1 MGLIG
6 VGPWNSW
13 TFGRI
18 DFIRAENERILVN
31 MTQETLPPSIA
42 VVMPAYNEA
51 ATLDA
56 TMRSFHA
63 ALPSASLWVI
73 DNASTD
79 GTADIARAV
88 IDSLGCR
95 GGVMRELRKGKA
107 NAIRRA
113 FLEIEADIYLVSD
126 ADLTYPARRA
136 PDLIAPIL
144 DGNADMVVGDR
155 HSAGHYASE
164 NKRPLHGLGNNLVR
178 LLVNRLFDAKLS
190 DIMSGYRAFSRR
202 FVKCYPITVE
212 GFELETDITLH
223 ALDKRFRIIE
233 IPVEYRDRPSGSVSK
248 LNTYRDGAKVLF
260 VILQIFRYYKPLPFF
275 GALALLMLLFGLVAS
290 VPVFDDWFRYRY
302 INHVPLAILAAA
314 SVIVSMVML
323 AVGLILDSLAHQQK
337 MNYELTILAKR

>member
-1 MGLIG
+1 ML
-6 VGPWNSW
+6 PNA
-13 TFGRI
+13 
-18 DFIRAENERILVN
+18 AEEVI
-31 MTQETLPPSIA
+31 EPSIA
-42 VVMPAYNEA
+42 VLLPAYNEA
-51 ATLDA
+51 GTIEATVRA
-56 TMRSFHA
+56 FHA
-63 ALPSASLWVI
+63 ALPTAAIWVI
-73 DNASTD
+73 DNQSTD
-79 GTADIARAV
+79 GTGSAARATLA
-88 IDSLGCR
+88 SLGCN
-95 GGVMRELRKGKA
+95 GGLIKEDRKGKA

-126 ADLTYPARRA
+126 ADLTYPAHRA

-144 DGNADMVVGDR
+144 GGSADMVVGDR

-164 NKRPLHGLGNNLVR
+164 NKRPLHGFGNNLVR
-178 LLVNRLFDAKLS
+178 LLVNRLFDAGLS

-248 LNTYRDGAKVLF
+248 LDTYRDGARVLF

-275 GALALLMLLFGLVAS
+275 GALALLMLLFGLAAG

-302 INHVPLAILAAA
+302 IHHVPLAILAAA
-314 SVIVSMVML
+314 SVIVSVVML
-323 AVGLILDSLAHQQK
+323 AVGLILDSLAYQQK